1 MEVARVL
8 RQVRDGQ
15 ADLVDFTKL
24 LSAYG
29 KTQKWFATLHGLTA
43 LAASNLSPDT
53 YAFNV
58 AAASCHDWSWT
69 LQLLGVLPLKRLKV
83 DNVSCGVMMSALKKG
98 SQASRACDL
107 LTELQKQSI
116 QLGVQS
122 YNIVISAFADEARW
136 PQALQL
142 ALSLSFRHV
151 CALDD
156 FARTKLLTMQRLPWR
171 LGLTFVADGGAE
183 AFRSALQ
190 MVGATQWTLTLDAF
204 AQNLRS
210 RRLEPSLGQLA
221 TLPWRT
227 SMEELQKIPV
237 VPGPPRDLLALL
249 RSAAQQSAPA
259 AALASLAALPRAVAA
274 YGAVLGRCAE
284 EKNWTLALALLET
297 MQVENVQKDCLC
309 FSSMMDATSTRVE
322 WLRALAIFEGLK
334 EALKDSKDLD
344 EDLDLLGSV
353 SIQSCSSHWPCSLQL
368 LRSLR
373 RSTLRPQLLSY
384 TSLSTLLGD
393 VGDDWRQALQV
404 LQHAQEQRVAPNN
417 SLLSSV
423 AATLRVGTWRVTNE
437 LLRMATTRQVEIYTS
452 CFNACIGVCAAPA
465 WPQALL
471 QLQTL
476 ASRLLASDR
485 LTNRSLQRGPWSV
498 ALLASQLDIATMNG
512 AASAALVAGKWH
524 RSLEV
529 LRAAARYGLQCD
541 TVSKYLLMHAQSRR
555 GASGASN
562 GAGRGR
568 WQIPMSILANAENR
582 NLSDLYRA
590 PWR

>member
-1 MEVARVL
+1 
-8 RQVRDGQ
+8 
-15 ADLVDFTKL
+15 
-24 LSAYG
+24 
-29 KTQKWFATLHGLTA
+29 
-43 LAASNLSPDT
+43 
-53 YAFNV
+53 
-58 AAASCHDWSWT
+58 
-69 LQLLGVLPLKRLKV
+69 
-83 DNVSCGVMMSALKKG
+83 MSALKKG

-142 ALSLSFRHV
+142 ALSLSFRHE
-151 CALDD
+151 ALDD
-156 FARTKLLTMQRLPWR
+156 FARTKLLAMQRLPWR

-237 VPGPPRDLLALL
+237 LPGPPRDLLALL

-259 AALASLAALPRAVAA
+259 AALALAALPRAVAA

-309 FSSMMDATSTRVE
+309 FSSMMDATSTRAE

-334 EALKDSKDLD
+334 ESLKDSKDLD
-344 EDLDLLGSV
+344 LLDLDLLGSV

-373 RSTLRPQLLSY
+373 RSMLRPQLLSY

-404 LQHAQEQRVAPNN
+404 LQHAQEQRVTPNN

-423 AATLRVGTWRVTNE
+423 AATLRVGTWRHQ
-437 LLRMATTRQVEIYTS
+437 R
-452 CFNACIGVCAAPA
+452 APEDGHHSTGGDLH
-465 WPQALL
+465 QLL
-471 QLQTL
+471 QRLHWCLCCPCL
-476 ASRLLASDR
+476 AA
-485 LTNRSLQRGPWSV
+485 G
-498 ALLASQLDIATMNG
+498 IAT
-512 AASAALVAGKWH
+512 AADFGLAPSGLGSLDKSKPPARRPLVGGSDSHAAGYCDHERRSFSCLSGCPVAPLIG
-524 RSLEV
+524 
-529 LRAAARYGLQCD
+529 
-541 TVSKYLLMHAQSRR
+541 
-555 GASGASN
+555 GASSSSSL
-562 GAGRGR
+562 
-568 WQIPMSILANAENR
+568 W
-582 NLSDLYRA
+582 A
-590 PWR
+590 PV